1 MSQLSCRNRTAWHW
15 FGGGRKASL
24 PRLITSHR
32 RAQGKVLDLPTQLL
46 HRKGDGI
53 HPHLTGLLRRL
64 QRVIHWKN
72 LTQGPGHRRT
82 SKGGGD
88 YLYECS
94 LYYLK
99 WTLLYSVCFP
109 SEIQLLSSAWWS
121 SGPREGVLFYVLLTY
136 SSLKSLSPCLYLRW
150 F

>member
-1 MSQLSCRNRTAWHW
+1 MSCRNRTAWRW

-64 QRVIHWKN
+64 QRVIHSKC
-72 LTQGPGHRRT
+72 LIRAQVIEGPQEEVVII
-82 SKGGGD
+82 
-88 YLYECS
+88 YMNA
-94 LYYLK
+94 
-99 WTLLYSVCFP
+99 VF
-109 SEIQLLSSAWWS
+109 II
-121 SGPREGVLFYVLLTY
+121 
-136 SSLKSLSPCLYLRW
+136 
-150 F
+150 